1 MFFFS
6 LICCDGLSEQVGGVI
21 ISLPGGRVSL
31 SEILEEEVCL
41 KKKLNVPEKA
51 PRVSG
56 QLFGVR
62 LPMFNFRLDFK
73 TTSNLQNFL
82 FP

>member
-1 MFFFS
+1 MVS
-6 LICCDGLSEQVGGVI
+6 PWRGVVSKQVGSVI
-21 ISLPGGRVSL
+21 ISLPGVRVNL
-31 SEILEEEVCL
+31 SEIVRSLF
-41 KKKLNVPEKA
+41 KKKLNVPGKA
-51 PRVSG
+51 PQVSG

-62 LPMFNFRLDFK
+62 LTMFNFRLDFK